1 MMHDELIIG
10 IDDSTLKDINYII
23 NTIVSKYASE
33 VTDVAALAWTLQ
45 TLMSA
50 KDELE
55 KQMKEENNE

>member
-1 MMHDELIIG
+1 MEEGLVVG
-10 IDDSTLKDINYII
+10 IDKSTIKDIDYII

-33 VTDVAALAWTLQ
+33 VTDVAALAWILQ

>member
-1 MMHDELIIG
+1 MEEGLVVG
-10 IDDSTLKDINYII
+10 IDKSTIKDIDYII

>member
-1 MMHDELIIG
+1 MEEGLVVG
-10 IDDSTLKDINYII
+10 IDKSTIKDIDYII
-23 NTIVSKYASE
+23 HTIVSKYASE

>member
-1 MMHDELIIG
+1 MEEGLVVG
-10 IDDSTLKDINYII
+10 IDKSTIKDIDYII

-50 KDELE
+50 KDELK

>member
-1 MMHDELIIG
+1 MMHDELIVG
-10 IDDSTLKDINYII
+10 INDSTLKEIDYII

-50 KDELE
+50 KDELK
-55 KQMKEENNE
+55 KQMKEENDE

>member
-1 MMHDELIIG
+1 MEEGLVIG
-10 IDDSTLKDINYII
+10 IDKSTIKDIDYII

-45 TLMSA
+45 TLMST

>member
-1 MMHDELIIG
+1 MEEGLVVG
-10 IDDSTLKDINYII
+10 IDKSTIKDIDYII

-55 KQMKEENNE
+55 KQMKEENDE